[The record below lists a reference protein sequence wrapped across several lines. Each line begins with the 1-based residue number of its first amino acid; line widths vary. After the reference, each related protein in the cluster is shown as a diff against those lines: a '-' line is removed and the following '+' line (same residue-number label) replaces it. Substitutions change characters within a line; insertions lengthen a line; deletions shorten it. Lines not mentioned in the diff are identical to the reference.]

1 MSNGFKVPV
10 PINEPIKD
18 YAPNSEEKKSLVAKI
33 NELSSM
39 KVEIP
44 IIIDGKEIKTGNTGN
59 CVKPYDHAHILGTY
73 HKAGEEEVKMA
84 IESSLDAWN
93 DWSKTSF
100 EFRAKIFLKMAELL
114 AGPYRDIINASTML
128 NMSKNAYQAEID
140 AACEL
145 IDFWN
150 FNCYYAEEIYK
161 QQPMYSPEGTKNQ
174 TEHRPLEGFV
184 FAVTPFNFTSIAAN
198 LPSAPA
204 LMGNTAIW
212 KPASSTVYPAHF
224 IMQLFKEAGLPD
236 GVINLLPGS
245 GSIVGNQVLSHPK
258 LAGIHFTGSTGV
270 FQGMWKHIGQNI
282 NNYESYPRIVGE
294 TGGKDFCIA
303 HESCNKQAL
312 ATAMT
317 RGAFEFQGQKCSAM
331 SRAYIPSTIW
341 NEVKEMYFT
350 QINEL
355 KMGSPEH
362 FSNFIN
368 SVIDQNAFDSITSY
382 IDYAKDSDDAE
393 IITGGQYD
401 DSKGYFIE
409 PTTILTTDPHFKT
422 MEEEIFGPVLTIF
435 IYNPEDWD
443 ETLQLV
449 DTTSPYA
456 LTGAIFCNDKEV
468 LQSAN
473 KKLRFSAGNY
483 YINDKPTG
491 AVVGQQPFG
500 GARASG
506 TNDKAG
512 SMFNLVRW
520 VSQRTIKENF
530 EPPTDYK
537 YPFMGEDE

>member
-33 NELSSM
+33 NKLSSM

-303 HESCNKQAL
+303 HDSCNKQAL

-443 ETLQLV
+443 DTLQLV

-520 VSQRTIKENF
+520 VSQRTIKQNF

>member
-1 MSNGFKVPV
+1 
-10 PINEPIKD
+10 
-18 YAPNSEEKKSLVAKI
+18 
-33 NELSSM
+33 M

-303 HESCNKQAL
+303 HESCDKQAL

-341 NEVKEMYFT
+341 NDVKEMYFT

-382 IDYAKDSDDAE
+382 IDYAKNSDDAE

-473 KKLRFSAGNY
+473 EKLRFSAGNY